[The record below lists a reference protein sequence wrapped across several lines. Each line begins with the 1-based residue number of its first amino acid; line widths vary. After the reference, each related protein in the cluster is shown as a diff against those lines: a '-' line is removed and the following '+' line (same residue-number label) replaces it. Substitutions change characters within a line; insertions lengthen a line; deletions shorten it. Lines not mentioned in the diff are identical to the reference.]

1 MSIAGVIQMP
11 RMFQRDAQRLIEA
24 RVIEHSEHDQDI
36 EHIKQLRAIAER
48 ADQIAA
54 ERRAESLEATKR
66 AAECKRDY
74 EEAQQEFA
82 EKLRSEG
89 VIK

>member
-1 MSIAGVIQMP
+1 MSLADVIPMP
-11 RMFQRDAQRLIEA
+11 RMFQRDVKMIEA
-24 RVIEHSEHDQDI
+24 RAVEIVSEHDQDI
-36 EHIKQLRAIAER
+36 EHIKQLRSIAER
-48 ADQIAA
+48 AEQIAA
-54 ERRAESLEATKR
+54 EKRAESLEATKR

-74 EEAQQEFA
+74 EEAQAEFA